1 MRKLLARPK
10 LVGLIAGCGLLF
22 APGAALAGTLDQQ
35 QTDTSDGNY
44 GIESAQSMAQT
55 FTAGITGGLDQVDL
69 SLFQFGGTPS
79 APLYVEIRDVSGGAP
94 GANILA
100 NQSVPP
106 TAVSSSPSFVPI
118 AFPSAAPV
126 VAGTQYSIVA
136 FSFASLGGGMYWLW
150 KGSSNANSYPGGAA
164 FNSSPPLA
172 SWMAEPPGSNELA
185 FKTYV
190 VPSTASTP
198 STASMATAPTGLR
211 AAALAKCKKRATKH
225 NWSKERLKK
234 CKKKANLLPV

>member
-1 MRKLLARPK
+1 MSRLSARPT
-10 LVGLIAGCGLLF
+10 LVGLIAGCGLLL

-35 QTDTSDGNY
+35 QTDISGGNY
-44 GIESAQSMAQT
+44 AIESVQSMAQT
-55 FTAGITGGLDQVDL
+55 FTAGITGGLDRVDL
-69 SLFQFGGTPS
+69 SLLQFGGTPS

-106 TAVSSSPSFVPI
+106 TAVSGSPSFVPI
-118 AFPSAAPV
+118 VFPSAAPV
-126 VAGTQYSIVA
+126 AAGAKYSIVA
-136 FSFASLGGGMYWLW
+136 FSFASLVGGMYWLW
-150 KGSSNANSYPGGAA
+150 RGSSNANSYPGGAA

-190 VPSTASTP
+190 VPSTPSTP
-198 STASMATAPTGLR
+198 SAVTAPTGQR
-211 AAALAKCKKRATKH
+211 AAALSKCKKRAKKH

-234 CKKKANLLPV
+234 CKKKANLLPL